1 MFHLKNTLASK
12 SDEALIALLSSNRSN
27 EALTELHKRYAHRV
41 LGYFLRMFNGDK
53 EKAQDFVQDLFL
65 RILSKHK
72 QFDAERKFFTW
83 MFTIASNMAKTEL
96 KRKSR
101 FSDTGDFEAVTWSP
115 DEYTKE
121 RFHYQLSKAID
132 NLDELHRSV
141 FVLRYLNQLSLKEIS
156 EVKEIPIGTVKS
168 RLFKATKEVG
178 HELYEFRSKETN
190 VFKLY

>member
-1 MFHLKNTLASK
+1 
-12 SDEALIALLSSNRSN
+12 
-27 EALTELHKRYAHRV
+27 
-41 LGYFLRMFNGDK
+41 
-53 EKAQDFVQDLFL
+53 
-65 RILSKHK
+65 
-72 QFDAERKFFTW
+72 

-96 KRKSR
+96 KRKSM

-178 HELYEFRSKETN
+178 HELYELRSKETN